1 MEAMSE
7 DDMALMAGLAELQ
20 SDPKSII
27 ARTGIPLGESS
38 MIAQAIPYF
47 GSTTGRSAENP
58 SAGALGT
65 VNSLAKFYGA
75 LAQAGITDGV
85 RLLADDSV
93 KAFRTEQSRRAS
105 AAFPEDL
112 HFTMPN
118 GAEVRSPIE
127 RWGLGYQLNIE
138 ATPVIPLSFGR
149 SDSAFGHSGMG
160 GQYGMADPDTGLGLG
175 FVRSHASMNFR
186 DAEGLR
192 DRLYSCLAE
201 ES

>member
-1 MEAMSE
+1 VT
-7 DDMALMAGLAELQ
+7 
-20 SDPKSII
+20 I
-27 ARTGIPLGESS
+27 
-38 MIAQAIPYF
+38 
-47 GSTTGRSAENP
+47 N
-58 SAGALGT
+58 LGT
-65 VNSLAKFYGA
+65 
-75 LAQAGITDGV
+75 
-85 RLLADDSV
+85 
-93 KAFRTEQSRRAS
+93 FRSSQREPDAAMS
-105 AAFPEDL
+105 AAFQEDL
-112 HFTMPN
+112 HFTLPS

-175 FVRSHASMNFR
+175 FVRSHASINFR